1 MDAGENEARSEMK
14 PELIAHDSWA
24 PPTPAPEYSWCIIVH
39 GGNGT
44 DTPTCQ
50 SWTAALFLTALLV

>member
-24 PPTPAPEYSWCIIVH
+24 PPTPAPEYSWCIIAH

-44 DTPTCQ
+44 DTPTFQ
-50 SWTAALFLTALLV
+50 S